1 MLQTIIVNLANL
13 SIKNIEPSFS
23 QVFFLTFFLQAFA
36 ICHKFFLLAVRT
48 KIYFF
53 YFLKDFVND
62 LTLLFYI
69 LFYDINKQQLYTKVS
84 KFLHS
89 IVGFLDHISEKN

>member
-1 MLQTIIVNLANL
+1 MLQTIIVNLDNF
-13 SIKNIEPSFS
+13 SIKNSEPSFVCRHLPS
-23 QVFFLTFFLQAFA
+23 VMKFLWYQWEN
-36 ICHKFFLLAVRT
+36 

>member
-1 MLQTIIVNLANL
+1 M
-13 SIKNIEPSFS
+13 
-23 QVFFLTFFLQAFA
+23 
-36 ICHKFFLLAVRT
+36 AVRT

>member
-1 MLQTIIVNLANL
+1 MYVVINWCNEY
-13 SIKNIEPSFS
+13 KY
-23 QVFFLTFFLQAFA
+23 
-36 ICHKFFLLAVRT
+36 H